1 MKIFSYLSLV
11 VFLLYSQSLIAQNSK
26 KQLSH
31 QAANPLADLMSFPFQ
46 NNLNIN
52 YGPYKRNMNILNIQP
67 VIPFAQGKIIIKEY
81 FIQKERITG
90 RLLSENII
98 RLKYSYKKVDKY

>member
-1 MKIFSYLSLV
+1 
-11 VFLLYSQSLIAQNSK
+11 
-26 KQLSH
+26 
-31 QAANPLADLMSFPFQ
+31 
-46 NNLNIN
+46 
-52 YGPYKRNMNILNIQP
+52 MNILNIQP